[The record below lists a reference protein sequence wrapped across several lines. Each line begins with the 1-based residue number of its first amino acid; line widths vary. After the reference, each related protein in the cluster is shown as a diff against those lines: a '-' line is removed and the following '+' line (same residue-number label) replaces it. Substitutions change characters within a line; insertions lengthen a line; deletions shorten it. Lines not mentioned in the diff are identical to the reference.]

1 MAELDIYGIC
11 QTCKEEHA
19 IEDIKLTCEWCVEE
33 TPIRE
38 AIKECFT
45 KISFIKD
52 FHDDNFE
59 SPHDKEV
66 FMKGLNHGYHEALFW
81 IADYFDLTDIFEQLS
96 EKKKIEK
103 PNQ

>member
-52 FHDDNFE
+52 LKICCFHRGE
-59 SPHDKEV
+59 IICSP
-66 FMKGLNHGYHEALFW
+66 ASTTW
-81 IADYFDLTDIFEQLS
+81 IQGCSFV
-96 EKKKIEK
+96 
-103 PNQ
+103 